1 MGMSATD
8 IIVTVELILS
18 IVVVAASI
26 SALTVV
32 FKSPHEKSIIK
43 ENSKMG
49 FGRLKRGAAG
59 AGYVIL
65 QIALFLFSIFPIAM
79 LGVPWWARLLIITAD
94 YFIGSMFLGIPELA
108 LWIVALVITINGKQ
122 DGFAIAYYICF
133 GLYAL
138 EFVVSLIIA
147 LVQTLLLLRERQ

>member
-8 IIVTVELILS
+8 IIVAVELILS

-43 ENSKMG
+43 ENNKMG
-49 FGRLKRGAAG
+49 FGRFKQGAAG

-65 QIALFLFSIFPIAM
+65 QIALLLFSIFPIVM
-79 LGVPWWARLLIITAD
+79 LGVPWWARLLIIIAN
-94 YFIGSMFLGIPELA
+94 YFVGSMFFYLPEFA
-108 LWIVALVITINGKQ
+108 LWIIALVITINGKQ
-122 DGFAIAYYICF
+122 DGFAVAYYICF

-138 EFVVSLIIA
+138 QFVITLISGLLSL
-147 LVQTLLLLRERQ
+147 RDR

>member
-1 MGMSATD
+1 
-8 IIVTVELILS
+8 
-18 IVVVAASI
+18 
-26 SALTVV
+26 
-32 FKSPHEKSIIK
+32 
-43 ENSKMG
+43 MG
-49 FGRLKRGAAG
+49 FGRFKQGAAG

-65 QIALFLFSIFPIAM
+65 QIALLLFSIFPIVM

-147 LVQTLLLLRERQ
+147 LVKILLSLRDR

>member
-1 MGMSATD
+1 
-8 IIVTVELILS
+8 
-18 IVVVAASI
+18 
-26 SALTVV
+26 
-32 FKSPHEKSIIK
+32 
-43 ENSKMG
+43 MG
-49 FGRLKRGAAG
+49 FGRFKQGAAG

-79 LGVPWWARLLIITAD
+79 LGVPWWARTLIIIAN

-108 LWIVALVITINGKQ
+108 LWIIALVITINGKQ

-138 EFVVSLIIA
+138 QFVITLISGLLSL
-147 LVQTLLLLRERQ
+147 RDR

>member
-1 MGMSATD
+1 
-8 IIVTVELILS
+8 
-18 IVVVAASI
+18 
-26 SALTVV
+26 
-32 FKSPHEKSIIK
+32 
-43 ENSKMG
+43 MG

-79 LGVPWWARLLIITAD
+79 LGVPWWARTLIIIAN
-94 YFIGSMFLGIPELA
+94 YFVGSMFFYLPEFA
-108 LWIVALVITINGKQ
+108 LWIIALVITINGKQ

-147 LVQTLLLLRERQ
+147 LVQTLLHLRERQ